1 MRHLNKGRKF
11 GRTLGDRKLFLK
23 GLISNLILNK
33 KIETTEARAKEIKIK
48 TEKLITLAK
57 KQTLASYK
65 LLVSRIGEKATK
77 ELYYNIAPQLKNRKG
92 GYLRIIKSP
101 RRRKRDGSPLAI
113 VEFILDNK

>member
-11 GRTLGDRKLFLK
+11 GRTKGDRNLFFK
-23 GLISNLILNK
+23 SLIDNLIINK

-48 TEKLITLAK
+48 TEKLTTLAK
-57 KQTLASYK
+57 KQNLASYK
-65 LLVSRIGEKATK
+65 LLISRIGEEAAK

-101 RRRKRDGSPLAI
+101 RRRKRDGASLAI
-113 VEFILDNK
+113 VEFVFDN